1 MYRTQRLR
9 YQLTPAVTASAP
21 SVVPGPIGEEPVAAK
36 KFRGSFESKV
46 SSAYRSV
53 TSHAPQ
59 PEFPVKGENGCRG
72 STVPFR
78 TLFSPVS
85 IQAPETNQ
93 PAASTSSR
101 LLPPGPMRRRWLS
114 TSRYSNLSA
123 AGPTAHWRSPPYRVR
138 SPFVVWAPN
147 HVKRAFPLATVRPW
161 GLVPG
166 PSSPHMVS
174 PSS

>member
-9 YQLTPAVTASAP
+9 YQFTPAVMASAP
-21 SVVPGPIGEEPVAAK
+21 SVVAGPTATEPAPPK
-36 KFRGSFESKV
+36 KVRGFLESKV

-59 PEFPVKGENGCRG
+59 PEFAAKGENGCRG
-72 STVPFR
+72 STGPFR

-85 IQAPETNQ
+85 IQAPEMNQ

-147 HVKRAFPLATVRPW
+147 HVKRALPLAIVRPW

-166 PSSPHMVS
+166 PSSAYVL
-174 PSS
+174 